1 MASLEDV
8 TNKLKGMVSEDTG
21 LGNTLKFDLGDDGA
35 VYLDATQTPN
45 VVTNDDKDA
54 ACTVKISSDDF
65 SALLEG
71 DLDPMAAFS
80 LGKLQ
85 VDGDMS
91 VAMKL
96 GNVLG
101 K

>member
-45 VVTNDDKDA
+45 VVSNDDKDA
-54 ACTVKISSDDF
+54 ACTVKIATDDF
-65 SALLEG
+65 NSLLEG